1 MYDLGY
7 PFLMTDET
15 LFSPIVCTT
24 SSRIEVEGHRS
35 IYVSSVACSL
45 SSYGY

>member
-24 SSRIEVEGHRS
+24 SSRIEVEGHLG
-35 IYVSSVACSL
+35 IYVASVASSL